1 MAREEAV
8 ASIETARTRYSG
20 MENAEMLNKPILELE
35 LSIRARRTVE
45 TLGCLTVGD
54 VIQHSEEELLGMP
67 NFGVTSLVE
76 LKQKL
81 TEMNLKLKP
90 KR

>member
-1 MAREEAV
+1 
-8 ASIETARTRYSG
+8 
-20 MENAEMLNKPILELE
+20 
-35 LSIRARRTVE
+35 
-45 TLGCLTVGD
+45 
-54 VIQHSEEELLGMP
+54 MP

>member
-1 MAREEAV
+1 MNR
-8 ASIETARTRYSG
+8 
-20 MENAEMLNKPILELE
+20 PISDLE
-35 LSIRARRTVE
+35 LSTRARRTVE
-45 TLGCLTVGD
+45 GLGCLTVGD